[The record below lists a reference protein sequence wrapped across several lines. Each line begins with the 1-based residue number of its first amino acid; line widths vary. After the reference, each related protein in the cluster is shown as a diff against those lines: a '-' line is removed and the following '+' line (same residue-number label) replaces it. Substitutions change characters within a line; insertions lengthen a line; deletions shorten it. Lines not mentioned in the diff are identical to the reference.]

1 MSFLF
6 VALGGA
12 VGAMA
17 RYAIS
22 LIPVKTGFPILTL
35 ITNIAGAI
43 LIGFIVGFTS
53 NKDNISANTVLFG
66 RQVYV
71 ADLLHFP
78 HSRLKRLT
86 CLIISNIH

>member
-1 MSFLF
+1 MVIILLGIKITEKSISFLF

-12 VGAMA
+12 LGAMA

-35 ITNIAGAI
+35 IKNIAGAI

-53 NKDNISANTVLFG
+53 NKDNI
-66 RQVYV
+66 
-71 ADLLHFP
+71 
-78 HSRLKRLT
+78 
-86 CLIISNIH
+86 

>member
-12 VGAMA
+12 LGAMA

-35 ITNIAGAI
+35 ITNISGAI
-43 LIGFIVGFTS
+43 LMGLQVTKKIYQVMQYC
-53 NKDNISANTVLFG
+53 FG
-66 RQVYV
+66 RRVYV
-71 ADLLHFP
+71 ADSLHFQ
-78 HSRLKRLT
+78 HFRLKRLT